1 MRQAVLSKPDGSSFD
16 VWRGT
21 LAGASASLVGIGLA
35 RFAYTPLLPAIIGAH
50 WFPAST
56 AAYLGAANLGG
67 YLAGALIAGLFA
79 RWAKT
84 ATVLRA
90 MMLLASLAF
99 VACAFP
105 VSFLWFFVWR
115 FASGV
120 SGGALM
126 VLAAPAILAN
136 VAPSRRGFVGG
147 AIFSGIGLGI
157 AASGTIVPL
166 LLRQGL
172 TQTWL
177 GLAVVSLLLTVIA
190 WNGWPKEDRSKTAPA
205 HSHAAAHAKNY
216 PARTLRALY
225 IEYALNAVG
234 LVPHMIFLVDFV
246 ARGLGKGVDGAAH
259 YLVLYG
265 LGAIVGPLLSGHL
278 ADRVGFGRALRV
290 AYVVQTIAV
299 ALPILGTGPAGLMVS
314 SVLVGA
320 FTPGIVPLVLGRVN
334 ELLAHHPSAQKG
346 AWSTATTGFAVLQ
359 AGAAYGLSFVF
370 SSSGGNYMV
379 LFAIG
384 TAALVLALAVDVFA
398 ALRAK

>member
-1 MRQAVLSKPDGSSFD
+1 
-16 VWRGT
+16 
-21 LAGASASLVGIGLA
+21 
-35 RFAYTPLLPAIIGAH
+35 
-50 WFPAST
+50 
-56 AAYLGAANLGG
+56 
-67 YLAGALIAGLFA
+67 
-79 RWAKT
+79 
-84 ATVLRA
+84 
-90 MMLLASLAF
+90 
-99 VACAFP
+99 
-105 VSFLWFFVWR
+105 
-115 FASGV
+115 
-120 SGGALM
+120 
-126 VLAAPAILAN
+126 
-136 VAPSRRGFVGG
+136 
-147 AIFSGIGLGI
+147 
-157 AASGTIVPL
+157 
-166 LLRQGL
+166 
-172 TQTWL
+172 
-177 GLAVVSLLLTVIA
+177 
-190 WNGWPKEDRSKTAPA
+190 
-205 HSHAAAHAKNY
+205 
-216 PARTLRALY
+216 
-225 IEYALNAVG
+225 
-234 LVPHMIFLVDFV
+234 
-246 ARGLGKGVDGAAH
+246 
-259 YLVLYG
+259 VLYG